1 MASSEKSKKT
11 KSKPPRGRPTANSA
25 ISQPAVQD
33 ASTTAALPAF
43 SPNGNLFAY
52 LSLAVDKHRL
62 RVYDTATSQSVAEHL
77 FEATRATALEWAQ
90 LQLPDTDKP
99 NGADQPPSK
108 KKRKKGIAATQ
119 IKTVEV
125 VILGLS
131 DGTLVL
137 FSPTHGRVIRALS
150 DSQSTVAILSAI
162 VVKNADNTS
171 NIWTSSADG
180 FVRKWDMQ
188 TNSVLGSWKS
198 DHRVP
203 YSAMALRPSS
213 EEDDRH
219 ILVANHSLRLLS
231 FDNPNSQ
238 KLNQLASFS
247 GHASIVKAVQWD
259 ASQTQ
264 SNHFISMADADRVVS
279 LWAVPAGD
287 ATEGKLAASIQL
299 DSDARAISLLHAS
312 TSPSQV
318 LLTLAASGKISVY
331 PIPAELSPPT
341 TSSHKVP
348 TLLPRST
355 LAVPSAKNTSRAQL
369 LAASFVQGHPGQIRI
384 ARVVAGVRPVFD
396 LVSYLDESGAFI
408 KDVSIG
414 DVSASLVTEI
424 TMMEPSRR
432 YNESSSMAVG
442 SGIVIGHDPD
452 LDDLA
457 IEHPEGEL
465 DVDLAELSL
474 GQRLTALSGANIQP
488 EGSDDEEASSS
499 KRRKPSGKKVQNDIS
514 VVPAASLTRTL
525 LQALHSSDSR
535 LMETCLAHSDPVL
548 IRNTVKALPPQ
559 LAVPLL
565 TACMERLGRGARAN
579 NMKGGGGGA
588 SSQRGTTLIAWV
600 KTVLTV
606 HSGHLMTMPDLVA
619 RLSGL
624 HATLTARIAL
634 QESLLSLSG
643 RLDMVLSQ
651 IEMRSSAAPAP
662 LVPKKKAVKDKNVK
676 RYVEGES
683 EDEEEEMDVEV
694 EVDSGDDAGSIED
707 VELGGSSDES
717 GEEEEAEDSE
727 DDEDEDEDEDGD
739 DDAPIANGFIDDE
752 AEEYSEE
759 ESDSE

>member
-1 MASSEKSKKT
+1 MASPEKSKKS

-33 ASTTAALPAF
+33 ATTTTALPAF

-62 RVYDTATSQSVAEHL
+62 RVYNTATGQSVAEHL
-77 FEATRATALEWAQ
+77 FEATRATALVWAQ
-90 LQLPDTDKP
+90 LKLSDTDKP
-99 NGADQPPSK
+99 NGTDQPPSK
-108 KKRKKGIAATQ
+108 KKRKKGVDTVQ
-119 IKTVEV
+119 VKMVEV

-137 FSPTHGRVIRALS
+137 FSPTHGRVIRTLS

-162 VVKNADNTS
+162 AVENADNTS
-171 NIWTSSADG
+171 NIWTSSVDG
-180 FVRKWDMQ
+180 FVRKWDLQ
-188 TNSVLGSWKS
+188 TNGVLGSWKS
-198 DHRVP
+198 GDRVP
-203 YSAMALRPSS
+203 YSAMALRPSGK
-213 EEDDRH
+213 ENEQQ

-231 FDNPNSQ
+231 FDDVDSQ
-238 KLNQLASFS
+238 KPNQLASFS
-247 GHASIVKAVQWD
+247 GHASAVKAVQWD
-259 ASQTQ
+259 ASQTR
-264 SNHFISMADADRVVS
+264 SDRFISMAEADRVVS
-279 LWAVPAGD
+279 VWAVPTGD

-299 DSDARAISLLHAS
+299 DSDARAISLLHVAAS
-312 TSPSQV
+312 LNQV
-318 LLTLAASGKISVY
+318 LLTLAASGRISVF
-331 PIPAELSPPT
+331 PIPTELSPPT
-341 TSSHKVP
+341 NSSHKVS

-355 LAVPSAKNTSRAQL
+355 LAVPSAKNSSGAQL

-384 ARVVAGVRPVFD
+384 ARVVGGVRPVFD
-396 LVSYLDESGAFI
+396 LVSYLDDSGAFI

-414 DVSASLVTEI
+414 DVSASLVTE
-424 TMMEPSRR
+424 TAMMEPSRR

-442 SGIVIGHDPD
+442 SGVALGHDPD

-457 IEHPEGEL
+457 FEHPEGEL

-474 GQRLTALSGANIQP
+474 GQRLTALSGANVRP

-525 LQALHSSDSR
+525 LQALHSSDSK

-559 LAVPLL
+559 LAVPL
-565 TACMERLGRGARAN
+565 GARAS

-600 KTVLTV
+600 KTVLAV
-606 HSGHLMTMPDLVA
+606 HSGHLMTIPDLVA

-651 IEMRSSAAPAP
+651 IEMRSSVAPAP
-662 LVPKKKAVKDKNVK
+662 LVPKKKAVKDKDVK

-683 EDEEEEMDVEV
+683 EDEEEEMDIEI
-694 EVDSGDDAGSIED
+694 EVDSDDDATSIED

-717 GEEEEAEDSE
+717 EEEEEAEDTG
-727 DDEDEDEDEDGD
+727 DDEEDEDED
-739 DDAPIANGFIDDE
+739 ALVVNGFIDDE
-752 AEEYSEE
+752 AEEYSDE

>member
-1 MASSEKSKKT
+1 SSEKSKKT
-11 KSKPPRGRPTANSA
+11 KSKPPRSRPTANSA

-33 ASTTAALPAF
+33 ASTTTALPAF

-77 FEATRATALEWAQ
+77 FEATRATALEWAL
-90 LQLPDTDKP
+90 LQLPD
-99 NGADQPPSK
+99 ADQPPSK
-108 KKRKKGIAATQ
+108 KKRKKGVDATEV
-119 IKTVEV
+119 KTVEV

-131 DGTLVL
+131 NGTLVL
-137 FSPTHGRVIRALS
+137 FSPTHGRVIRILS

-162 VVKNADNTS
+162 VVKNADNIS

-180 FVRKWDMQ
+180 FVRKWDIQ
-188 TNSVLGSWKS
+188 TNSVLGAWKS
-198 DHRVP
+198 DDRVP
-203 YSAMALRPSS
+203 YSAMALRPS

-231 FDNPNSQ
+231 FDNADSQ
-238 KLNQLASFS
+238 KPNQLASFS
-247 GHASIVKAVQWD
+247 GHASVVKAVQWD
-259 ASQTQ
+259 ASQTR
-264 SNHFISMADADRVVS
+264 SDRFISMAEADRVVS
-279 LWAVPAGD
+279 LWAVPVGD
-287 ATEGKLAASIQL
+287 ATEGQLAASIQL
-299 DSDARAISLLHAS
+299 DSDVRATSLLHAAA
-312 TSPSQV
+312 SPSQV
-318 LLTLAASGKISVY
+318 LLTLAASGRISVF

-341 TSSHKVP
+341 NSSHKVS

-355 LAVPSAKNTSRAQL
+355 LAVPSVKNTSGAQL

-384 ARVVAGVRPVFD
+384 ARVVAGVQPVFD

-408 KDVSIG
+408 KDVSIS
-414 DVSASLVTEI
+414 DVSASLVTET
-424 TMMEPSRR
+424 TMVSNCCIPSRR
-432 YNESSSMAVG
+432 YNESASMVVG
-442 SGIVIGHDPD
+442 SGVILGHDPD

-457 IEHPEGEL
+457 VEHPEGEL

-474 GQRLTALSGANIQP
+474 GQRLTALSGANTRP

-525 LQALHSSDSR
+525 LQALHSSDSK

-600 KTVLTV
+600 KTVLAV

-683 EDEEEEMDVEV
+683 EDEEEEMDVDV

-717 GEEEEAEDSE
+717 DEEEEAEDSGDD
-727 DDEDEDEDEDGD
+727 DDEDEDEDDD
-739 DDAPIANGFIDDE
+739 DDAPVANGFIDDE

-759 ESDSE
+759 SSDSE

>member
-1 MASSEKSKKT
+1 MASPEKSKKT

-33 ASTTAALPAF
+33 ASTTTALPAF

-108 KKRKKGIAATQ
+108 KKRKKGVAA
-119 IKTVEV
+119 IKVKTVEV

-162 VVKNADNTS
+162 VVKNADNIS

-180 FVRKWDMQ
+180 FVRKWDIQ
-188 TNSVLGSWKS
+188 TNSVVGSWKS
-198 DHRVP
+198 DDRVP

-213 EEDDRH
+213 EEDDRN

-231 FDNPNSQ
+231 FDNADSQ
-238 KLNQLASFS
+238 KPTQLASFS
-247 GHASIVKAVQWD
+247 GHASIVKAIQWD

-299 DSDARAISLLHAS
+299 DSAARAISLLHAS

-318 LLTLAASGKISVY
+318 LLTLAASGRISVY
-331 PIPAELSPPT
+331 PIPAELSSPT

-348 TLLPRST
+348 TLLPHST
-355 LAVPSAKNTSRAQL
+355 LAVPSAKNISGAQL

-414 DVSASLVTEI
+414 DVSASLVTET

-442 SGIVIGHDPD
+442 SGIVLGHDPD

-474 GQRLTALSGANIQP
+474 GQRLMALSGTNIRP

-499 KRRKPSGKKVQNDIS
+499 KRRKPSGEKIQNDIS

-525 LQALHSSDSR
+525 LQALHSSDSK

-565 TACMERLGRGARAN
+565 TACMERLGRGAGAN

-600 KTVLTV
+600 KTVLVV

-651 IEMRSSAAPAP
+651 IEMRSSAAPAS
-662 LVPKKKAVKDKNVK
+662 LVPKKKAIRDKNVK

-683 EDEEEEMDVEV
+683 EDEEEKMDIEV
-694 EVDSGDDAGSIED
+694 EVDSGDDVGSIED
-707 VELGGSSDES
+707 VELGGNDES
-717 GEEEEAEDSE
+717 GEEEAEDSE
-727 DDEDEDEDEDGD
+727 DDEDEDEDEDEDGD
-739 DDAPIANGFIDDE
+739 DNAPIANGFIDDE
-752 AEEYSEE
+752 AEEYSEKD
-759 ESDSE
+759 SDSE

>member
-33 ASTTAALPAF
+33 ASTTTALPAF
-43 SPNGNLFAY
+43 SPSGNLFAY

-108 KKRKKGIAATQ
+108 KKRKKGVVDTTQ
-119 IKTVEV
+119 VKTVEV

-137 FSPTHGRVIRALS
+137 FSPTHGRVIRTLS
-150 DSQSTVAILSAI
+150 DSHSTVAILSAI
-162 VVKNADNTS
+162 VVKNADNIS

-180 FVRKWDMQ
+180 FVRKWDIQ
-188 TNSVLGSWKS
+188 TSGVLGSWKS
-198 DHRVP
+198 DDRVP

-231 FDNPNSQ
+231 FDDADSQ
-238 KLNQLASFS
+238 KPNQLASFS
-247 GHASIVKAVQWD
+247 GHASAVKAVQWD
-259 ASQTQ
+259 ASQTR
-264 SNHFISMADADRVVS
+264 SDRFISMAEADRVVS

-287 ATEGKLAASIQL
+287 AMEGKLAASIQL
-299 DSDARAISLLHAS
+299 DSDARAISLLHAAAS
-312 TSPSQV
+312 SSQV
-318 LLTLAASGKISVY
+318 LLTLAASGRISVF

-341 TSSHKVP
+341 NSSHKVS

-355 LAVPSAKNTSRAQL
+355 LAVPSAKNTSGAQL

-384 ARVVAGVRPVFD
+384 ARVVGGVRPVFD

-414 DVSASLVTEI
+414 DVSASLVTET
-424 TMMEPSRR
+424 TMVSNCCISR

-442 SGIVIGHDPD
+442 SGAILGHDPD

-474 GQRLTALSGANIQP
+474 GQRLTALSGANIRP

-525 LQALHSSDSR
+525 LQALHSSDSK

-600 KTVLTV
+600 KTVLAV

-634 QESLLSLSG
+634 QDSLLSLSG

-717 GEEEEAEDSE
+717 GEEEETEDSE
-727 DDEDEDEDEDGD
+727 DDEDDE

>member
-33 ASTTAALPAF
+33 ASTTTALPAF

-62 RVYDTATSQSVAEHL
+62 RVYDTATGQSIAEHL

-90 LQLPDTDKP
+90 LQLSDTDKP
-99 NGADQPPSK
+99 NGAGQPPSK
-108 KKRKKGIAATQ
+108 KKRKKGVAATQ
-119 IKTVEV
+119 VKTVEV

-131 DGTLVL
+131 D
-137 FSPTHGRVIRALS
+137 
-150 DSQSTVAILSAI
+150 AI
-162 VVKNADNTS
+162 VVKNADNIS

-180 FVRKWDMQ
+180 FVRKWDIQ
-188 TNSVLGSWKS
+188 TNSVLGSWKT
-198 DHRVP
+198 DDRMP

-231 FDNPNSQ
+231 FDNADSQ
-238 KLNQLASFS
+238 KPNQLASFS
-247 GHASIVKAVQWD
+247 GHASVVKAVQWD

-279 LWAVPAGD
+279 LWAVPTGD
-287 ATEGKLAASIQL
+287 VTEGKLAASIQL

-312 TSPSQV
+312 ASPSQV
-318 LLTLAASGKISVY
+318 LLTLAASGRISVY
-331 PIPAELSPPT
+331 PIPAELLPPT
-341 TSSHKVP
+341 TSSHKYP
-348 TLLPRST
+348 PRRI
-355 LAVPSAKNTSRAQL
+355 PSGAQL

-396 LVSYLDESGAFI
+396 LVSYLDESGLFI

-414 DVSASLVTEI
+414 DVSASLVTET

-442 SGIVIGHDPD
+442 SGIALGHDPD

-474 GQRLTALSGANIQP
+474 GQRLTALSGANIRP

-525 LQALHSSDSR
+525 LQALHSSDSK

-600 KTVLTV
+600 KTVLAV

-662 LVPKKKAVKDKNVK
+662 LVPKMKAAKDNNVK

-683 EDEEEEMDVEV
+683 EDEEEEMDVEI

-707 VELGGSSDES
+707 VDLGGSSDES
-717 GEEEEAEDSE
+717 GEEEAEDSE
-727 DDEDEDEDEDGD
+727 DDEDEDEDEDEDGD
-739 DDAPIANGFIDDE
+739 DGAPIANGFIDDE

>member
-1 MASSEKSKKT
+1 MASPEKSKKT

-33 ASTTAALPAF
+33 AATTTAFPAF

-52 LSLAVDKHRL
+52 LSMAVDKHRL

-77 FEATRATALEWAQ
+77 FEATKATALVWAQ
-90 LQLPDTDKP
+90 LQLSDTDKP
-99 NGADQPPSK
+99 HGADQPPSK
-108 KKRKKGIAATQ
+108 KKRKKGVDTAQ
-119 IKTVEV
+119 VKMVEV

-131 DGTLVL
+131 DGTLAL
-137 FSPTHGRVIRALS
+137 FSPIHGRVIRTLS
-150 DSQSTVAILSAI
+150 DSQSTVAILSTI
-162 VVKNADNTS
+162 VVKNADNVS
-171 NIWTSSADG
+171 NIWTSSVDG
-180 FVRKWDMQ
+180 FVRKWDIQ
-188 TNSVLGSWKS
+188 SDGVLGSWKS
-198 DHRVP
+198 DDRAP

-213 EEDDRH
+213 EEDGHH
-219 ILVANHSLRLLS
+219 ILVANYSLRLLS
-231 FDNPNSQ
+231 FDGADSQ
-238 KLNQLASFS
+238 RPNQLASFS
-247 GHASIVKAVQWD
+247 GHASAVKTIQWD
-259 ASQTQ
+259 ASQTRLDR
-264 SNHFISMADADRVVS
+264 FISMAEADRVVS
-279 LWAVPAGD
+279 VWAVPAEE
-287 ATEGKLAASIQL
+287 ATEGKLIASLQL
-299 DSDARAISLLHAS
+299 DSDVRAISLLHAVA
-312 TSPSQV
+312 SPSQV
-318 LLTLAASGKISVY
+318 LLTLAASGRISIF
-331 PIPAELSPPT
+331 PIPTELSLPT
-341 TSSHKVP
+341 NSSHNVS

-355 LAVPSAKNTSRAQL
+355 LAVPSAKNSSGAQL

-384 ARVVAGVRPVFD
+384 ARVVGGVRPIFD
-396 LVSYLDESGAFI
+396 LVSYLDESGTFI

-424 TMMEPSRR
+424 AMMEPSRR
-432 YNESSSMAVG
+432 YNESSSVAVG
-442 SGIVIGHDPD
+442 SGVGLGHDSD

-457 IEHPEGEL
+457 LEHPEGEL

-474 GQRLTALSGANIQP
+474 GQRLTALSGANVRP

-499 KRRKPSGKKVQNDIS
+499 KHRKLSGKKVQNDIS

-525 LQALHSSDSR
+525 LQALHSSDSK
-535 LMETCLAHSDPVL
+535 LIETCLAHSDPVL

-565 TACMERLGRGARAN
+565 TACMERLGRGARAS

-600 KTVLTV
+600 KTVLAL

-651 IEMRSSAAPAP
+651 IEMRSSAAPTP
-662 LVPKKKAVKDKNVK
+662 LIPKKKAVKDKNVK

-683 EDEEEEMDVEV
+683 EDEEEEMDVEI
-694 EVDSGDDAGSIED
+694 EVDSSDDAGSIED

-717 GEEEEAEDSE
+717 EEEGRTEDSE
-727 DDEDEDEDEDGD
+727 EDEDGD
-739 DDAPIANGFIDDE
+739 EDEGDDGPVANGFIDDE
-752 AEEYSEE
+752 AEEYSDE